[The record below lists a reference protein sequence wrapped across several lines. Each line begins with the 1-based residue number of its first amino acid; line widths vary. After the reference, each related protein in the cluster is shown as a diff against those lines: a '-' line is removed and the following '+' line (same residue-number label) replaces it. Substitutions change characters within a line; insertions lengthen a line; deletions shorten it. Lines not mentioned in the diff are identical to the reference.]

1 MQNVNYSS
9 MTDNQ
14 QPPSYDSVTQNFLHE
29 LLEQDVRP
37 KKSALDLRKIKKV
50 KERAGLV
57 FKTKQQTEKIR
68 KMVIEL
74 RTSESQL
81 KAVNVEI
88 AQIDRELTIACDT
101 DNV

>member
-1 MQNVNYSS
+1 MLYYSS

-14 QPPSYDSVTQNFLHE
+14 QPPSYDSVTQSFLHE

>member
-1 MQNVNYSS
+1 
-9 MTDNQ
+9 
-14 QPPSYDSVTQNFLHE
+14 
-29 LLEQDVRP
+29 
-37 KKSALDLRKIKKV
+37 
-50 KERAGLV
+50 
-57 FKTKQQTEKIR
+57 
-68 KMVIEL
+68 MVIEL